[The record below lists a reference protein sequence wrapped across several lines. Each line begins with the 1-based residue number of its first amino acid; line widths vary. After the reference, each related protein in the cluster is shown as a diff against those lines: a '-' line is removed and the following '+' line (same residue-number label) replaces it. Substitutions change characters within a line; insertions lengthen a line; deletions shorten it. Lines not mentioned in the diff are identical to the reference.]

1 MTSTRFILKKR
12 TALGFPFQQL
22 RSAAHVVCSL
32 LLLLLTLCIGPM
44 AAFAAPS
51 APNDLTANGGNAQA
65 TLSWSAVTGATH
77 YKIYRRT
84 SPSGAFVNVATTA
97 QTSIVNPG
105 LTNGTTYYYVVRASD
120 NTGDSGNS
128 NEVTV
133 IPYGPPPTN
142 LIATP
147 GNASVALTWNAP
159 SGATSHKV
167 FRATAEGGPYTEVQQ
182 PSASNW
188 TDATVTNNTTYYYF
202 VRSYGSNGESAPS
215 NTASAK
221 PVALPPAPTNL
232 VAVAGSREVT
242 LTWDAVSGATSYKIR
257 RATSSNG
264 SYSVVSTET
273 VTTYLNSGL
282 NNGTT
287 YYYTVSAVNGSGEG
301 PVSLIASATPNLYA
315 PTGLVATAG
324 QARVDLVWNPVNGV
338 DFYRIYRST
347 TPGGPYTQVQNNNG
361 DEDWS
366 DTTSTGLV
374 NNTTYYYVVNA
385 VRGSD
390 QSANSNEASAT
401 PRPAPSAPTGL
412 TATPGNGQVSLSWNS
427 VTHAT
432 SYLVKRKQGSGSYS
446 VIATVTTNSH
456 LDTTPTNGVNYTYAI
471 RAVSAGGESSDSSTA
486 TAMPRVTAPQNFTA
500 TPAHQSVTLS
510 WDVVP
515 GATAYKVKRGN
526 SPGSYSNTQNVSG
539 ATTSSYTWNSLS
551 NGTTYYFVVLA
562 TDNAGDGPN
571 STEASATPYAL
582 PGAPT
587 GLAATT
593 GNAQI
598 QLTWNVVSGATSYVL
613 QRKPSGGS
621 YTTVSNPATNSF
633 LDTGL
638 TNGTQYVYR
647 VAATTGAGTGNNS
660 SEANATPKLD
670 APTGISATPGS
681 AQVTISWDAVPNANG
696 YRVKRGTSSGSY
708 SSTQNVSG
716 GTTTSYTWTGLT
728 NGTTY
733 YFVVDATAPQSAGNS
748 VNSAQVSAV
757 PTLGVPINLVA
768 TPGNAQVSL
777 SWTAVAGASS
787 YQVWRSTTSGSGY
800 TQVGTPSGTSF
811 NNGSLTNGTMYYYV
825 VRAVSGATVTA
836 NSNEASARPVA
847 VMPTPLNLSATP
859 GNQSVSLTW
868 DAVPGASNYKIKR
881 GTSTGN
887 YNTTQTISATNT
899 SYTWG
904 SLTNGTTYYFVVTA
918 TGNSTES
925 ANSNEV
931 NAKPTAAPTVPT
943 GLSATGGDGSIYLSW
958 TAVSGANSYNIKRS
972 LTPGGPYS
980 TVGSSGTNS
989 HTDLGL
995 TNGVTYYYVVS
1006 AVGYGGESANSS
1018 EVSATPVPPAPDGPG
1033 APTFSELT
1041 GTSVKV
1047 TAPALPLYAA
1057 ELFLQMKLT
1066 GQGDEAYVLVEDG
1079 IGGGQSTVVHGL
1091 DPGAQYTFRYVARN
1105 VSSLT
1110 PGTPASVTM
1119 PQRTIAWNAGTPI
1132 SCGGIYFPEGTATLA
1147 ANAQG
1152 RVSAY
1157 LATDWDGREVTLDS
1171 VTTSATFSDPCS
1183 YTWSF
1188 DGGSA
1193 LNGITTG
1200 QNFIWVAPAVPGTY
1214 TITLTVDDQNNGNK
1228 PGGETGTRN
1237 DAQQGVDEDPISFSV
1252 TVTVT

>member
-1 MTSTRFILKKR
+1 
-12 TALGFPFQQL
+12 
-22 RSAAHVVCSL
+22 
-32 LLLLLTLCIGPM
+32 M

-51 APNDLTANGGNAQA
+51 APNDLAANSGNAQA

-84 SPSGAFVNVATTA
+84 SPSGTFVNVATTA

-128 NEVTV
+128 NEVNV

-167 FRATAEGGPYTEVQQ
+167 FRATAIGGPYT
-182 PSASNW
+182 
-188 TDATVTNNTTYYYF
+188 
-202 VRSYGSNGESAPS
+202 
-215 NTASAK
+215 
-221 PVALPPAPTNL
+221 L
-232 VAVAGSREVT
+232 
-242 LTWDAVSGATSYKIR
+242 
-257 RATSSNG
+257 
-264 SYSVVSTET
+264 
-273 VTTYLNSGL
+273 
-282 NNGTT
+282 
-287 YYYTVSAVNGSGEG
+287 
-301 PVSLIASATPNLYA
+301 
-315 PTGLVATAG
+315 
-324 QARVDLVWNPVNGV
+324 
-338 DFYRIYRST
+338 
-347 TPGGPYTQVQNNNG
+347 VQNNNG

-390 QSANSNEASAT
+390 QSANSNEALAT

-412 TATPGNGQVSLSWNS
+412 SATAGNGQVSLTWNS

-432 SYLVKRKQGSGSYS
+432 SYVVRRKPASGSYS
-446 VIATVTTNSH
+446 TIATVPTNSYV
-456 LDTTPTNGVNYTYAI
+456 DTTPTNGVTYTYII
-471 RAVSAGGESSDSSTA
+471 RAVSAGGESSDSGTA
-486 TAMPRVTAPQNFTA
+486 TATPRVTAPQNFTA
-500 TPAHQSVTLS
+500 TPAHQSVTLT

-515 GATAYKVKRGN
+515 GATAYKVKRGT
-526 SPGSYSNTQNVSG
+526 SSGTYTSTQNVSG
-539 ATTSSYTWNSLS
+539 ATTNSYTWTGLT
-551 NGTTYYFVVLA
+551 NGATYYFVVLA
-562 TDNAGDGPN
+562 TDSAGDGPN
-571 STEASATPYAL
+571 SAQASATPYPL

-587 GLAATT
+587 GLVVTP
-593 GNAQI
+593 GNAQNG
-598 QLTWNVVSGATSYVL
+598 LNWNAVSGATGYFV
-613 QRKPSGGS
+613 QRKLSGAS
-621 YTTVSNPATNSF
+621 YSFSTTVATNNYV
-633 LDTGL
+633 DTGL
-638 TNGTQYVYR
+638 TNGTQYIYR
-647 VAATTGAGTGNNS
+647 IAAITGAGTGSNS
-660 SEANATPKLD
+660 SEVGGTPKLD

-681 AQVTISWDAVPNANG
+681 AQVTISWNAVPNANG
-696 YRVKRGTSSGSY
+696 YRVKRGTTSGSY

-757 PTLGVPINLVA
+757 PALGIPINLVA

-777 SWTAVAGASS
+777 TWTAVAGASS

-800 TQVGTPSGTSF
+800 TQVGTPSGASF

-825 VRAVSGATVTA
+825 VRAVSGGTVTA

-847 VMPTPLNLSATP
+847 MMPTPLNLSATP

-868 DAVPGASNYKIKR
+868 DAVPGATNYKIKR
-881 GTSTGN
+881 GTSSGS
-887 YNTTQTISATNT
+887 YSSTQTISATST
-899 SYTWG
+899 SYTWS

-943 GLSATGGDGSIYLSW
+943 GLSTISGDGSIYLSW

-972 LTPGGPYS
+972 LTPGGPY
-980 TVGSSGTNS
+980 TVVGTSGTNS

-995 TNGVTYYYVVS
+995 TNGITYYYVVS

-1018 EVSATPVPPAPDGPG
+1018 EVSATPVPPAPDGPA
-1033 APTFSELT
+1033 APTYSELT

-1047 TAPALPLYAA
+1047 TATALPLYAA

-1079 IGGGQSTVVHGL
+1079 IGGGQSTIVHGL
-1091 DPGAQYTFRYVARN
+1091 DPGTQYTFRYVARN
-1105 VSSLT
+1105 VSGLT
-1110 PGTPASVTM
+1110 PGTSASVTM

-1188 DGGSA
+1188 SGGSA

-1237 DAQQGVDEDPISFSV
+1237 DAQQGVDEDPISFTV